1 MHKSQHDVALDTQFI
16 LNFELSPSSAFKYF
30 FLIFVELAPLY
41 HSSLSSD
48 VIIPERQNQKHI
60 YSSLY

>member
-1 MHKSQHDVALDTQFI
+1 MYKSQHDVVLDSQFI
-16 LNFELSPSSAFKYF
+16 LNFELSLTSAFNYF
-30 FLIFVELAPLY
+30 FLIFVELSPLH

-60 YSSLY
+60 YSSWY